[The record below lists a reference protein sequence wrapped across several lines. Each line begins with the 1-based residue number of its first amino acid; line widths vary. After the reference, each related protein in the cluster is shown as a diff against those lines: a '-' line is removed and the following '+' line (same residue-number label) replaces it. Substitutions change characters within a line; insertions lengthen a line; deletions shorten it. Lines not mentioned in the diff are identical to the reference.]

1 MENHEEPRD
10 RENAPDIEPEEEY
23 AFLQETFKDEKGK
36 GRISRGMIVK
46 YACLGLVFGL
56 AASLGFFA
64 LKPWA
69 ENMNLEDPDQ
79 ITIPEEEEPD
89 PEETEEVSE
98 EIAEP
103 EPKPLTIDN
112 YREMNKALYD
122 VGNETAK
129 CVVEILGAGAGD
141 DWQGTEYDKGSSVS
155 GIIVADNGPELL
167 IFASSRV
174 AGNVESIQ
182 AKFVDG
188 KAYRAGLKQKDENL
202 GFAVYAVQ
210 KNGMADSTRSRI
222 AVAQLGSSAAV
233 AQGDTMIALG
243 SPFGYADAMG
253 FGVVASPRNTILNPD
268 GEYRLICTDISGAK
282 NGTGALVNIKGEIV
296 GMIDQSISDEDSM
309 NLVTGYGISDLK
321 GMIELLS
328 NGVPIPYLGITG
340 VTVTE
345 EIAEQQNIPVGVYV
359 QEVQA
364 DSPAMTAGIQCGD
377 VIVGIGKEE
386 IITLS
391 AYHTLLMKQETGS
404 SVKFRG
410 MRKGTDGYVAID
422 YTVTVGSCN

>member
-1 MENHEEPRD
+1 MEYHDEPRD
-10 RENAPDIEPEEEY
+10 RENTPDVEPEEEY
-23 AFLQETFKDEKGK
+23 AFLQETFKDEKEK
-36 GRISRGMIVK
+36 GRISRGMVVK

-69 ENMNLEDPDQ
+69 ENMNHDNPDQ
-79 ITIPEEEEPD
+79 VTIPEEENQN

-98 EIAEP
+98 EVIEP
-103 EPKPLTIDN
+103 QPLTIDN

-122 VGNETAK
+122 VGNETAR
-129 CVVEILGAGAGD
+129 CVVEILGAGNED
-141 DWQGTEYDKGSSVS
+141 DWQGTDYDKGGSVS

-174 AGNVESIQ
+174 AGNVESLQ

-188 KAYRAGLKQKDENL
+188 KTYGAGLKQKDENL

-210 KNGMADSTRSRI
+210 KNSLSDSTRSRI
-222 AVAQLGSSAAV
+222 AVAELGSSAAV
-233 AQGDTMIALG
+233 GQGDTMIALG
-243 SPFGYADAMG
+243 SPFGYAGAMG
-253 FGVVASPRNTILNPD
+253 FGVVASPKNTILNPD
-268 GEYRLICTDISGAK
+268 GEYRLICTDISGAR

-321 GMIELLS
+321 NMIELLS
-328 NGVPIPYLGITG
+328 NGAPIPYLGITG

-345 EIAEQQNIPVGVYV
+345 DIAEQQEIPVGVYV

-364 DSPAMTAGIQCGD
+364 DSPAMSAGIQSGD
-377 VIVGIGKEE
+377 VIVGIGKEQ

-391 AYHTLLMKQETGS
+391 AYHTMLMKQETGNN
-404 SVKFRG
+404 VKFQG

>member
-1 MENHEEPRD
+1 MEYHDEPRD
-10 RENAPDIEPEEEY
+10 RENTPDVEPEEEY

-36 GRISRGMIVK
+36 GRISRGMVVK

-69 ENMNLEDPDQ
+69 ESMNLDNPDQ
-79 ITIPEEEEPD
+79 VKIPEEEVLNA
-89 PEETEEVSE
+89 EETEELPE
-98 EIAEP
+98 ETVEP
-103 EPKPLTIDN
+103 QPLTIDN

-122 VGNETAK
+122 VGSETAK
-129 CVVEILGAGAGD
+129 CVVEILGAGTED
-141 DWQGTEYDKGSSVS
+141 DWQEAGYDKGGSVS

-174 AGNVESIQ
+174 AGNEENIQ

-188 KAYRAGLKQKDENL
+188 KTYGAILKQKDENL
-202 GFAVYAVQ
+202 RFAVYAVQ
-210 KNGMADSTRSRI
+210 KNRLTDSTRSRI
-222 AVAQLGSSAAV
+222 AVAELGSSAAV
-233 AQGDTMIALG
+233 GQGDPVIALG
-243 SPFGYADAMG
+243 SPFGYAGAMG
-253 FGVVASPRNTILNPD
+253 FGVVASPKNTILNPD
-268 GEYRLICTDISGAK
+268 GEYRLICTDISGAR

-321 GMIELLS
+321 TMIEFLS

-345 EIAEQQNIPVGVYV
+345 EIAEQQGIPVGVYV
-359 QEVQA
+359 QEVRA
-364 DSPAMTAGIQCGD
+364 DSPAMAAGIQSGD
-377 VIVGIGKEE
+377 VIVGIGKEQ

-404 SVKFRG
+404 SVKFQG
-410 MRKGTDGYVAID
+410 MRKGADGYVAID